1 MAKGRPRPE
10 IRAHEIN
17 FESFG
22 VRVRLVADEA
32 DHLSRAAA
40 VLPPGSR
47 RSDGAAVDITYTLE
61 VASPGAYELTRDGK
75 TFVDDLSLDDAVWW
89 LGRELSDLI
98 AVRATDYVFV
108 HAGAVAH
115 KGRAI
120 VMPGE
125 SHAGKSTLAA
135 ALVRAGAVYLSDDFA
150 PFDAAGMV
158 HPYARPLSIRRDGPA
173 QVDYDVTSLG
183 GVAGVE
189 PVALGLV
196 VLTRYRQGADW
207 QPRQL
212 SAGDA
217 VLALM
222 ANTVRARAQPEQTLR
237 ALSRSL
243 DGALALESER
253 DEADAVAPL
262 LLAELDRVKR
272 GRS

>member
-1 MAKGRPRPE
+1 MAIGGPRRE
-10 IRAHEIN
+10 TGAHQIT

-22 VRVRLVADEA
+22 VRVRLVADRA
-32 DHLSRAAA
+32 DEVERAAA
-40 VLPPGSR
+40 VLPPGSQ
-47 RSDGAAVDITYTLE
+47 RSEGPVDITYALGSSSSE
-61 VASPGAYELTRDGK
+61 AYELSRDG
-75 TFVDDLSLDDAVWW
+75 TVFVDDLSLDDAIWW

-125 SHAGKSTLAA
+125 SHAGKSTLVA

-150 PFDAAGMV
+150 PIDAAGMV
-158 HPYARPLSIRRDGPA
+158 HPYARPLSLRRQGPA
-173 QVDYDVTSLG
+173 QVDYDIGSLG

-189 PVALGLV
+189 PVPLGLV
-196 VLTRYRQGADW
+196 ALTRYQQNADW
-207 QPRQL
+207 RPRRL

-222 ANTVRARAQPEQTLR
+222 ANTVRARAQPGETLR
-237 ALSRSL
+237 ALTRSV
-243 DGALALESER
+243 DGALALQSDR
-253 DEADAVAPL
+253 DDADALAPL
-262 LLAELDRVKR
+262 LLADLAGGSEARD
-272 GRS
+272 

>member
-1 MAKGRPRPE
+1 MA
-10 IRAHEIN
+10 IS

-22 VRVRLVADEA
+22 VRVRLVAERADEL
-32 DHLSRAAA
+32 DRAAT

-47 RSDGAAVDITYTLE
+47 PCEGPADITYALS
-61 VASPGAYELTRDGK
+61 ASSSGAYELSRDGS
-75 TFVDDLSLDDAVWW
+75 TFVDDLSLDEAIWW

-115 KGRAI
+115 EGRAI

-125 SHAGKSTLAA
+125 SHAGKSTLVA

-150 PFDAAGMV
+150 PIDAAGMV
-158 HPYARPLSIRRDGPA
+158 HPYARPLSLRPQGPA
-173 QVDYDVTSLG
+173 QVDYDVDSLG

-189 PVALGLV
+189 PVPLGMV

-207 QPRQL
+207 RPRRL

-222 ANTVRARAQPEQTLR
+222 ANTVRARAQPEETLR
-237 ALSRSL
+237 ALTRSV
-243 DGALALESER
+243 DGVLALQSER
-253 DEADAVAPL
+253 DDADALAPL
-262 LLAELDRVKR
+262 LLADLTSGFEARD
-272 GRS
+272 